1 MKKNLFFSL
10 SLAVA
15 LLATSCDQSNTGDNA
30 TAREATATTEQA
42 PATIDNPNVVSSENE
57 AAPSGNGAV
66 IAFEEKEHNFGTIKQ
81 GEVVNHTFKFTNT
94 GTTPLV
100 IESASATCGCTVPQ
114 PPKDPIAPGQSGEI
128 KVQFNSTGKS
138 GQQQPVITVRANTEP
153 NIVQLSLKGTVEG
166 TYPTAGAEGPIRQN

>member
-15 LLATSCDQSNTGDNA
+15 LLATSCDQNNTSNNT
-30 TAREATATTEQA
+30 TAGEAAANTEQA
-42 PATIDNPNVVSSENE
+42 SATIDNPNVVSSDNE
-57 AAPSGNGAV
+57 TATTGNGAV
-66 IAFEEKEHNFGTIKQ
+66 IAFEEKEYNFGTINQ
-81 GEVVNHTFKFTNT
+81 GEVVSHTFKFTNT
-94 GTTPLV
+94 GSTPLV

-138 GQQQPVITVRANTEP
+138 GQQQPIITVRANTEP
-153 NIVQLSLKGTVEG
+153 NIVQLSLKGTVQG
-166 TYPTAGAEGPIRQN
+166 TYPTAGAQGPVRQN